1 MNTREDIEILIGSL
15 PPALTVDE
23 LSAPDRARLFDGYIR
38 SELFD
43 CGSDM
48 WPDGGQAI
56 AEAWRAGKIADAL
69 VADVLYMGAIKKSN
83 EDGQHVDPK
92 LHDTTIRSRLSNL
105 MQCRALLAMDI
116 YEDCRANVTPRI
128 NEMLAYHYH
137 QVAEKLRS
145 A

>member
-1 MNTREDIEILIGSL
+1 MITRDDIEDMISDM

-23 LSAPDRARLFDGYIR
+23 LSAPDRATLFDGYIR

-56 AEAWRAGKIADAL
+56 AEAFRSNKIADAL
-69 VADVLYMGAIKKSN
+69 VADVLYRGAIKKSN

-92 LHDTTIRSRLSNL
+92 LHDNL

-116 YEDCRANVTPRI
+116 YEDCRANVQPRL
-128 NEMLAYHYH
+128 NEMLAFHFH
-137 QVAEKLRS
+137 QQAERERS

>member
-15 PPALTVDE
+15 PPVLTIYDLRAE
-23 LSAPDRARLFDGYIR
+23 DQARLYSAYIQ
-38 SELFD
+38 SDLCD
-43 CGSDM
+43 IGSDI
-48 WPDGGQAI
+48 WPDGGQRV
-56 AEAWRAGKIADAL
+56 AEVWRAGKIADAL
-69 VADVLYMGAIKKSN
+69 VADVMYRGAIKKSN

-92 LHDTTIRSRLSNL
+92 LHDNL

-137 QVAEKLRS
+137 QVAEKARS